1 MPEHRTVERLHVL
14 QLNVCARAVN
24 WSSHGY
30 YRDIVHSHGDLSCQ
44 LYDSC
49 GTPERNVCKT
59 GQRRKQYETLPP
71 GPPRLDL
78 ISRHEQ
84 KKEKERPSM
93 PAHFPT
99 FPQVPLLRVVYLK
112 LAHPTPW
119 VSFSHSFQLALVA
132 GTPVTPTLSSLHR
145 EAGLTHMRV
154 QRFCSTINTSRITS
168 LRTSHPTRWCSRG
181 DAIRRA
187 NISFRRSR

>member
-1 MPEHRTVERLHVL
+1 MVP
-14 QLNVCARAVN
+14 
-24 WSSHGY
+24 
-30 YRDIVHSHGDLSCQ
+30 
-44 LYDSC
+44 
-49 GTPERNVCKT
+49 RNVMYAKRVNVGSNMKPCLRVHHAST
-59 GQRRKQYETLPP
+59 SFLVMNE
-71 GPPRLDL
+71 
-78 ISRHEQ
+78 

-132 GTPVTPTLSSLHR
+132 GTPVTPTSSSLRR